1 MIYSAKDMET
11 RAALDA
17 AARMCAAA
25 RTAPKT
31 KRHGDGLVTCVVTG
45 EEKEQLADE
54 LRRLAGELQLAF
66 FLRDADNVD
75 VSQAVVL
82 FGMQEQR
89 RGNRSRLSV
98 LSFRRLLATARNG
111 TACARLTLSTSAL
124 PSVPPRPQPP
134 THGSTAA

>member
-31 KRHGDGLVTCVVTG
+31 KGMDGLVTCVVTG

-75 VSQAVVL
+75 VSQAVGTVIPPTA
-82 FGMQEQR
+82 
-89 RGNRSRLSV
+89 
-98 LSFRRLLATARNG
+98 ATARNG